1 MHYLEEL
8 IHGEGDKEHV
18 HRRFIR
24 YGRGEYPGAVISIK
38 KDRTVLKV
46 AASEDYINSI
56 GEILA
61 KGSKENFSVS
71 GSIISREDVSPQIK
85 AAGLDIKKTAKKKGV
100 YAIQVAGTLS
110 GTALHELYSALESA
124 HMLLEL
130 KSGSISLKSKKSLP
144 KPSGG
149 VDEKFC
155 SATMPAEKLQALL
168 KEVCSDPIKEG
179 FDELVIE
186 HTYIIKDL
194 AIPEKYKNDY
204 AAARIQ
210 AKRKGVMKRTINAG
224 SQKTTIEH
232 EFSA

>member
-38 KDRTVLKV
+38 KNRAVLKV
-46 AASEDYINSI
+46 AASEDYINSL
-56 GEILA
+56 GLILTKDA
-61 KGSKENFSVS
+61 KEAFTVS
-71 GSIISREDVSPQIK
+71 GSVISREDVGEQLKS
-85 AAGLDIKKTAKKKGV
+85 AGLDIKKTAKKKGV
-100 YAIQVAGTLS
+100 YAIQVTGTLPGDS
-110 GTALHELYSALESA
+110 LHRLYSALESA

-130 KSGSISLKSKKSLP
+130 KSGAISLKSKKSLP

-155 SATMPAEKLQALL
+155 SATMPADKLPALL
-168 KEVCSDPIKEG
+168 EEICSDPVKDG
-179 FDELVIE
+179 LDELTIT
-186 HTYIIKDL
+186 HTYIIKEL

-204 AAARIQ
+204 AAARVQ

-224 SQKTTIEH
+224 GKTATIEH